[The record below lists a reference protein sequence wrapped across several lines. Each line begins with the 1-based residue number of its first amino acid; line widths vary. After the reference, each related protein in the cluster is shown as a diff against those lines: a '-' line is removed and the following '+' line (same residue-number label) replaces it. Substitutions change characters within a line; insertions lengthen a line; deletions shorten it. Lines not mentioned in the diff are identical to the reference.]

1 MRPLQFEKKLEK
13 LIWVCW
19 GDTFEKDVFVS
30 LGNVLFR
37 PLAEETKPELRSA
50 FQIDSWCEPKTDLT
64 QRDFSFFFVRVCVPN
79 VRKYCWRRYKICKMG
94 NTNVGEHE
102 ARTYGCLEA
111 IMQRHEMPLS
121 ILSARTR
128 ARPKR
133 RLTSFGTI
141 ALGSLVEKNTK
152 TRD

>member
-1 MRPLQFEKKLEK
+1 MFVSL
-13 LIWVCW
+13 
-19 GDTFEKDVFVS
+19 GNVS

-50 FQIDSWCEPKTDLT
+50 FQVDSWCEPKTDLT
-64 QRDFSFFFVRVCVPN
+64 QRDFSFFLVCVCVSQKSAN
-79 VRKYCWRRYKICKMG
+79 IAGAGTNLQNGKHQCW
-94 NTNVGEHE
+94 EHQ
-102 ARTYGCLEA
+102 ARTYDCLEA

-128 ARPKR
+128 AWPKR

-141 ALGSLVEKNTK
+141 PPGSLVEKNTK
-152 TRD
+152 NSD